1 MKKFLIILSIILVL
15 GLGFSP
21 GVFLCYIFKIL
32 GRGSHSKDSFL
43 KEYVQTNEAYQLL
56 EERTKSL
63 AEEREALISRNT
75 ELEEELGG

>member
-15 GLGFSP
+15 GLG
-21 GVFLCYIFKIL
+21 VFLLEYFSVISLKSWGEALIV
-32 GRGSHSKDSFL
+32 RTPFL

-75 ELEEELGG
+75 ELEEEL